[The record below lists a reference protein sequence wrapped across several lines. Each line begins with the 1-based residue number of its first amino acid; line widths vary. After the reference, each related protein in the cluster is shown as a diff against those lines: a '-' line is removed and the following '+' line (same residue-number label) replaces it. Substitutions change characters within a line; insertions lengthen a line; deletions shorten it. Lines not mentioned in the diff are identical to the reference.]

1 MAPGVAA
8 ADGPAAVGSLV
19 QFRGRE
25 WIVERLDLAHQL
37 LYLNPLYGTEAER
50 LAVYW
55 PAARGL
61 SPAEWQAPT
70 LADLGDFA
78 GGALLRDAARIAL
91 RSGAGPLRSLGQ
103 VSVRPR
109 PYQLVPLIM
118 ALRLDPVRLLI
129 ADDVGIG
136 KTIEAG
142 LIAKELLE
150 RGTVQRVAVLCPP
163 PLCEQWHHELQ
174 SKFGLDA
181 VVVRSSTIRRLED
194 AAAPKSVFS
203 AYPHL
208 ILSTD
213 FVKGDRYREA
223 FLAGCP
229 DLVIVDEA
237 HGVADP
243 GTKTGHEQQQRH
255 RLVAA
260 LSQDPARH
268 LLLLTA
274 TPHSGV
280 TEAFASLM
288 GLLHPDFQEVLQDG
302 GKLDSLMERRLAQH
316 LIQRR
321 RADVRAWLGDETPFP
336 VRESLEVPYQLSSA
350 YDALYQHVW
359 RFTRELVREA
369 PGLSERHQRV
379 RYWAAL
385 ALLRSVMSSPAA
397 AAEALSR
404 RLDRERQSRDGEAI
418 TGLSAFSEFSESSAR
433 DGGVGSAEEL
443 DTVRRPQILDVMTD
457 ELARDDLPIDAVEE
471 AVVQDADRRRLLEL
485 RREALALQE
494 AGGDRKLGA
503 LVKAVGNLLREGG
516 HPIVFCR
523 FVATAHYVQQRLQD
537 TLGKEWRGLRVL
549 AVTGQMPDEER
560 ARRLEELVAQPARV
574 LVATDCLSEG
584 IDLQTGFDAVVHY
597 DLPWNPNRLEQR
609 EGRVDRYGQIRPAVQ
624 TVLLYGQNNPI
635 DAAVLNVLIKKAR
648 AIFKALGITV
658 PVPADSEAVV
668 DALVQYFF
676 TAPQNQQL
684 TLDFGEGFGE
694 EPAAQQLHIDWDRA
708 AERERQNRSR
718 FAQHRIS
725 PEEVAAVWKQTEEV
739 LGSPRTVARFLERAL
754 SRWEKRVTVEA
765 GTSLTV
771 PAAALGSYGSQG
783 VDAVEINTD
792 PHSTGPALVMDRTH
806 PWVRDWAER
815 VLRAGLG
822 RDESHRVARAGAIV
836 TDAVGRR
843 TVIALGRLRYLMREG
858 SGPGRFAEEV
868 MVTGYQRGRADNWR
882 PNADDFRA
890 LAESA
895 RPVRD
900 FDSLAE
906 RQEALAWGL
915 GLLAAEGSVI
925 AEQVQVRVQEIEE
938 TYRRLRG
945 VLVDGRVHV
954 RAYAPDWLGV
964 YVLVPGG
971 SR

>member
-1 MAPGVAA
+1 MTPGVTAG
-8 ADGPAAVGSLV
+8 DGPAAVGSLV
-19 QFRGRE
+19 RFRGRE
-25 WIVERLDLAHQL
+25 WIVERLDLEHQL

-50 LAVYW
+50 LPVYW

-61 SPAEWQAPT
+61 LPAEWKAPT
-70 LADLGDFA
+70 LDDMGDFA
-78 GGALLRDAARIAL
+78 SGALLRDAARIAL

-118 ALRLDPVRLLI
+118 ALRLNPVRLLV

-163 PLCEQWHHELQ
+163 PLCEQWHHELLT
-174 SKFGLDA
+174 KFGLDA

-229 DLVIVDEA
+229 DFVIVDEA

-243 GTKTGHEQQQRH
+243 GIQTGHEQQQRH

-260 LSQDPARH
+260 LAKDPARH

-280 TEAFASLM
+280 TEGFASLM
-288 GLLHPDFQEVLQDG
+288 GLLHPDFYGALQDG
-302 GKLDSLMERRLAQH
+302 GQLDAQMERRLAQH
-316 LIQRR
+316 LVQRR
-321 RADVRAWLGDETPFP
+321 RTDVQAWLGDETPFP
-336 VRESLEVPYQLSSA
+336 VRESMEVPYQLSPA

-359 RFTRELVREA
+359 RFTREMVRAA
-369 PGLSERHQRV
+369 PGLSARHQRV

-397 AAEALSR
+397 AADALSR
-404 RLDRERQSRDGEAI
+404 RLDRERLRTGEDMEDVTTRA
-418 TGLSAFSEFSESSAR
+418 ES
-433 DGGVGSAEEL
+433 GGPGTVDEL
-443 DTVRRPQILDVMTD
+443 DAVRRPQILDVMTD
-457 ELARDDLPIDAVEE
+457 ELVRDDLPVDAVEE
-471 AVVQDADRRRLLEL
+471 AVTQDADRRRLLEL
-485 RREALALQE
+485 RREAAALQE
-494 AGGDRKLGA
+494 TGGDRKVAA
-503 LVKAVGNLLREGG
+503 LVNTVGSLLREGG

-523 FVATAHYVQQRLQD
+523 FVATAHYVQQHLQK
-537 TLGKEWRGLRVL
+537 TLGREWRGLQVL

-560 ARRLEELVAQPARV
+560 AQRLEDLAAEPMRV

-609 EGRVDRYGQIRPAVQ
+609 EGRVDRYGQVQ
-624 TVLLYGQNNPI
+624 RRVRTVLLYGQDNPI
-635 DAAVLNVLIKKAR
+635 DAAVLNVLIRKAR

-658 PVPADSEAVV
+658 PVPVDSEAVV

-684 TLDFGEGFGE
+684 TMDFGEDFRN
-694 EPAAQQLHIDWDRA
+694 EPAVAQLHIDWDRA
-708 AERERQNRSR
+708 AEREQHSRSR
-718 FAQHRIS
+718 FAQRRIS
-725 PEEVAAVWKQTEEV
+725 PEEVAAVWRQTEDV
-739 LGSPRTVARFLERAL
+739 LGNPMAVARFLERAL
-754 SRWEKRVTVEA
+754 SRWEKPVVVGE
-765 GTSLTV
+765 GTKLSV
-771 PAAALGSYGSQG
+771 PAAELGRYGPAGRG
-783 VDAVEINTD
+783 VVEITTD
-792 PHSTGPALVMDRTH
+792 PHNVGSALVVDRTH
-806 PWVRDWAER
+806 PWVRVWAER

-822 RDESHRVARAGAIV
+822 RDESHRVARAGALV
-836 TDAVGRR
+836 TDAVTRR
-843 TVIALGRLRYLMREG
+843 TVVALGRLRYLMREG

-868 MVTGYQRGRADNWR
+868 MVTGYQNGLADNWR
-882 PNADDFRA
+882 PNAETFRVW
-890 LAESA
+890 AESA

-900 FDSLAE
+900 FDSLGE

-915 GLLAAEGSVI
+915 NVLAVAESAI
-925 AEQVQVRVQEIEE
+925 AEQVQGRVQEIET
-938 TYRRLRG
+938 TYRRLLN
-945 VLVDGRVHV
+945 VLVDGRVRV
-954 RAYAPDWLGV
+954 QAYAPDWLGV